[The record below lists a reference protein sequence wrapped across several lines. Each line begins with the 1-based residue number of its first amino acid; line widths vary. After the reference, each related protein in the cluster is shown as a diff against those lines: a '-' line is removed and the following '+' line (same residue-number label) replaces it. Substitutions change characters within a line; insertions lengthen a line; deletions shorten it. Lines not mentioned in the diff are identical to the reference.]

1 MSVSRLREAK
11 PSPDHAVCCGTDDP
25 PGVVHD
31 GVEAVGDGQHGAV
44 LKLGPDRGLDQGV
57 GLQVHGRRGFVQDQ
71 DLRLPQQSS
80 GQTHELTLA
89 QAVRKDEEGGRRR
102 GRRKES

>member
-1 MSVSRLREAK
+1 MICLHQNTLCVEGGDS
-11 PSPDHAVCCGTDDP
+11 

-44 LKLGPDRGLDQGV
+44 LKLGPDGGLDQSV

-71 DLRLPQQSS
+71 DLRLPQQRS
-80 GQTHELTLA
+80 GQTHKLPLA
-89 QAVRKDEEGGRRR
+89 QTVRKDEEGGRR
-102 GRRKES
+102 